1 MAKAIWL
8 GLIFAP
14 ILGVLFLA
22 FPVTMAAV
30 GLGLLG
36 LIVIGLLGD

>member
-14 ILGVLFLA
+14 ILGVLFVA
-22 FPVTMAAV
+22 FPMTMAAV
-30 GLGLLG
+30 ALLA
-36 LIVIGLLGD
+36 LIFIVIAWID